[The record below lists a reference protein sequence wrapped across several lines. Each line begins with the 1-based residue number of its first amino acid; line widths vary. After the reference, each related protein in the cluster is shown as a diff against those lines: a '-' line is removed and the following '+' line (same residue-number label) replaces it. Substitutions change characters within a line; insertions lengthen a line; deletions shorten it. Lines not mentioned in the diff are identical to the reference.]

1 MNYELAIEILNIK
14 SDFTNNEL
22 KKAYYSHSL
31 KYHPDKNSSEDAAD
45 KFRDGKLAFEFL
57 KISKNIPNTEDDNV
71 SSYKKLFSKCM
82 QYLIPELD
90 NDDKF
95 INNTLKILLDSCK
108 SVTLKI
114 IEKMNKVRAI
124 QVYNYLTKYKEIFNI
139 DETLNNEILD
149 IINKKI
155 ASDNII
161 ILNPNINDILEDKI
175 YKYSL
180 NDKEYY
186 IPLWH
191 TEVTYDISGNDLIL
205 RCIPELDENLHID
218 NDNNIH
224 INISGSLKKIF
235 IDKEITFKIGEKI
248 FKIASKELKIQE
260 KQVYTIKKS
269 GILIAHYDDLYSTLS
284 RGDIIVYLTL
294 IQ

>member
-1 MNYELAIEILNIK
+1 MNYELATQILNIK
-14 SDFTNNEL
+14 SEFTNNEL

-31 KYHPDKNSSEDAAD
+31 TYHPDKNNSENAAD
-45 KFRDGKLAFEFL
+45 KFRDGKLAFEYL
-57 KISKNIPNTEDDNV
+57 KIHKNMPNTEDYNV
-71 SSYKKLFSKCM
+71 TSYKKLFSKCM
-82 QYLIPELD
+82 QYLMPELD

-114 IEKMNKVRAI
+114 IEKMNKERAF
-124 QVYNYLTKYKEIFNI
+124 QVYNYLTKYKNIFNI
-139 DETLNNEILD
+139 DDTLNAEILD

-155 ASDNII
+155 SSDNII

-180 NDKEYY
+180 DNKEYY

-205 RCIPELDENLHID
+205 RCIPELEDNLYID
-218 NDNNIH
+218 NDNNLH
-224 INISGSLKKIF
+224 ITISASIKDIF
-235 IDKEITFKIGEKI
+235 IKKRFIFKIGEKTFNI
-248 FKIASKELKIQE
+248 SSKELTIQE
-260 KQVYTIKKS
+260 KQVYTINKG
-269 GILIAHYDDLYSTLS
+269 GILIAHYDNLYSTLS